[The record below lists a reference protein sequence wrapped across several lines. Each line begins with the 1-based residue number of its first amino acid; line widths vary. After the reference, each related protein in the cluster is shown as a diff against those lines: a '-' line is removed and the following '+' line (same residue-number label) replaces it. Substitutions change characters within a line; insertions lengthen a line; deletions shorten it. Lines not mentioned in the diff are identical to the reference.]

1 MKKIVVFVFVF
12 LFLLTGFVR
21 PVFALYSQGE
31 VCQEFSTNAIQH
43 SVIDRGRGIV
53 YAAEKNLEI
62 LEVIGIVEETPR
74 LDSGQATES
83 AEATSSG
90 TIKLEEAKKEDIT
103 ERESPVKSKLEG
115 YLSEKDPGPL
125 SWKNFL
131 QWGIRQAVDQ
141 GVSPNTIVLVLLF
154 PLVAG
159 LIAAARHLF
168 GLTGFGIFVPAMLS
182 VAMVATGVRVGLI
195 LFTIILAVAT
205 LARGVTKKLKMQY
218 LPRMALLMWFV
229 SVGVLAVLLGAVNIQ
244 QGELSAVS
252 IFPILILMLLA
263 ENFIEVQVGK
273 SRREATR
280 VTLQTLLMA
289 VVAALVMRVDLV
301 QKWVLLNPE
310 LVLLLV
316 VVFDVYVGKYVG
328 LRFLEN
334 LKFKSIVKK

>member
-1 MKKIVVFVFVF
+1 
-12 LFLLTGFVR
+12 
-21 PVFALYSQGE
+21 
-31 VCQEFSTNAIQH
+31 
-43 SVIDRGRGIV
+43 
-53 YAAEKNLEI
+53 
-62 LEVIGIVEETPR
+62 
-74 LDSGQATES
+74 
-83 AEATSSG
+83 
-90 TIKLEEAKKEDIT
+90 
-103 ERESPVKSKLEG
+103 
-115 YLSEKDPGPL
+115 
-125 SWKNFL
+125 
-131 QWGIRQAVDQ
+131 
-141 GVSPNTIVLVLLF
+141 
-154 PLVAG
+154 
-159 LIAAARHLF
+159 
-168 GLTGFGIFVPAMLS
+168 
-182 VAMVATGVRVGLI
+182 LI

-205 LARGVTKKLKMQY
+205 LARGVTKKLKLQY

-310 LVLLLV
+310 LALLLV

-328 LRFLEN
+328 LRLLEN
-334 LKFKSIVKK
+334 LKFKSIVRGASAP

>member
-1 MKKIVVFVFVF
+1 MKKILSVVLGLMIFA
-12 LFLLTGFVR
+12 GFVR
-21 PVFALYSQGE
+21 PVFAMP
-31 VCQEFSTNAIQH
+31 A
-43 SVIDRGRGIV
+43 GRQ
-53 YAAEKNLEI
+53 AAEKKVEI
-62 LEVIGIVEETPR
+62 LEVIGITEE
-74 LDSGQATES
+74 ATDS
-83 AEATSSG
+83 AEATSAG
-90 TIKLEEAKKEDIT
+90 QLELEEVVKEDIT

-115 YLSEKDPGPL
+115 YLAEKDPGSL
-125 SWKNFL
+125 SWRNFL

-195 LFTIILAVAT
+195 LFTIILLVAT
-205 LARGVTKKLKMQY
+205 LARKVTKKLKMQY

-229 SVGVLAVLLGAVNIQ
+229 SIGVLAVLLGAVNVQ

-273 SRREATR
+273 SKREATR
-280 VTLQTLLMA
+280 VTFQTLIMA
-289 VVAALVMRVDLV
+289 VVAALVMRVDMV

-310 LVLLLV
+310 LALALV
-316 VVFDVYVGKYVG
+316 MLFDVYVGKYVG
-328 LRFLEN
+328 LRLLER
-334 LKFKSIVKK
+334 LKFKSILKK